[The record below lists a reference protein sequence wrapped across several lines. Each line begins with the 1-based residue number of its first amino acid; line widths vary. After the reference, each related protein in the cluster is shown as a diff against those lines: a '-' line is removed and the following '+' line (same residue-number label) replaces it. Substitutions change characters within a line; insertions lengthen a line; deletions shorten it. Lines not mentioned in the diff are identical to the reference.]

1 MQSFEQPTIEELSEM
16 KRQQAA
22 KLIETQKN
30 QDSFGLTRIDPRNIP
45 DRHPVNMFREVYESL
60 VEGFLLPHENSLLSH
75 PDMQPILPWVKH
87 IEPIEI
93 NGGVD
98 FRVLTQGEKV
108 KIRERRY
115 YQDVWMSQTL
125 DPEFAEARY
134 KEIIGASILRKP
146 MYSRG
151 STPTR
156 ERSYIFLIRGI
167 FPLFADTQHRMRLFT
182 ISAEPYV
189 IV

>member
-1 MQSFEQPTIEELSEM
+1 MRSFEQPSIEELSEL

-22 KLIETQKN
+22 ALIETQRDK
-30 QDSFGLTRIDPRNIP
+30 DSFGLMRVEPKAIP
-45 DRHPVNMFREVYESL
+45 DRHPVNMFRKIYE
-60 VEGFLLPHENSLLSH
+60 ENMDGFLLPHESEMMAHSEI
-75 PDMQPILPWVKH
+75 QSILPWVKH

-98 FRVLTQGEKV
+98 FRVLSQGEKV

-134 KEIIGASILRKP
+134 KEIICASILRKP

-167 FPLFADTQHRMRLFT
+167 FPLFADTQHRIRLFT